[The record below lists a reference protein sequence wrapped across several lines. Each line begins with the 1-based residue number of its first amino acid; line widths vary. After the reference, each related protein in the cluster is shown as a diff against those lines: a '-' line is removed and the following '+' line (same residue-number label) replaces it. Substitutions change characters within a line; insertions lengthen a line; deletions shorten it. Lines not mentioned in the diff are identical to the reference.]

1 MGEGTSTEDFVDICL
16 AGNVIFPVMLM
27 EALVAG
33 KFLRPGGRPCATGDP
48 AEGKWRSLASVCV
61 QVVIDAS

>member
-1 MGEGTSTEDFVDICL
+1 MSLAKMGEGTSTEDFVDICL

-33 KFLRPGGRPCATGDP
+33 KFLRPGGR
-48 AEGKWRSLASVCV
+48 
-61 QVVIDAS
+61 VVAISSEAVRDRRPSGG